1 MPGVTGSLNHPHPG
15 VPSDVLC
22 VPYAA
27 SYSRQ
32 APDLRC
38 LGQRILSAIVVNGC
52 QPPPPSWLLTLG
64 SKTKRPRRSP
74 AAPCRSEDLPL
85 ENRRLTLALSG
96 THSDRSRAAQD
107 LSELQL
113 TRSRLTPHVQSSSRV
128 RSPPVR
134 PLEVAPKRG
143 CSRQRTPSP
152 AAHRRF
158 EPLPSPPHF
167 PAHAPQ
173 PARPRPPP
181 LPRPTHLP
189 AHAPAHRRPQP
200 LPRPTQLPARR
211 APIPAPH
218 RPRLAGHPLV
228 VPLGAAASS
237 GPWTDRRA
245 EVPLCVSS
253 HDRGRH
259 CLPDRRQRRAAVAG
273 RDSRRRDRSRPQQR
287 HLLEWPKKP
296 TLRRSRA
303 RRTTTKRAL
312 PVAPAAS
319 ASAAAAKGPRSK
331 RLIAD
336 AARSPRTSA
345 RPLRGARR

>member
-1 MPGVTGSLNHPHPG
+1 MNHPHPG

-74 AAPCRSEDLPL
+74 AAPCRSEDFPL
-85 ENRRLTLALSG
+85 ENRRLTLALSA

-113 TRSRLTPHVQSSSRV
+113 TRSRLTPHVQCSSRV
-128 RSPPVR
+128 GSPPVR

-158 EPLPSPPHF
+158 EPLP
-167 PAHAPQ
+167 
-173 PARPRPPP
+173 
-181 LPRPTHLP
+181 RPTHLP

-211 APIPAPH
+211 ASIPAPH

-245 EVPLCVSS
+245 AVPLCASS

-273 RDSRRRDRSRPQQR
+273 RDSRRRDQCRPQQR
-287 HLLEWPKKP
+287 HLVEWPKKP

-303 RRTTTKRAL
+303 RRTTTKRVL
-312 PVAPAAS
+312 PAAPAAS
-319 ASAAAAKGPRSK
+319 ASAAAAAAKGPRSK
-331 RLIAD
+331 RRIAD